1 MNRQIILK
9 QTDEF
14 QYVLTK
20 ITREECEE
28 IQALMRLNAEE
39 SDKYPNIHRIEGCAH
54 ISKVTES
61 QLSPYIPIHN
71 IWKERN
77 ENYPSIIHYTNEFQC
92 YANANRNPKL
102 FSSNVIIHED
112 RIGALKCA
120 CNCIGAEY
128 FYIEKKTNWIKKEE
142 ENFKKQIEE
151 EGRSIVQRMAPY
163 VNYLNESHY
172 KLQIELNKNKN
183 NGTNNNNNSSIHP
196 ENTGE

>member
-1 MNRQIILK
+1 MSRQIILK

-14 QYVLTK
+14 RYILTK
-20 ITREECEE
+20 ITKEECEE
-28 IQALMRLNAEE
+28 IQALMRLNADE
-39 SDKYPNIHRIEGCAH
+39 SDKYPNIQRIEGCAH

-61 QLSPYIPIHN
+61 QLSPYIPIYN

-128 FYIEKKTNWIKKEE
+128 FYIEKII
-142 ENFKKQIEE
+142 FKGELYFIDQSEYQTKPNIQQI
-151 EGRSIVQRMAPY
+151 SI
-163 VNYLNESHY
+163 
-172 KLQIELNKNKN
+172 
-183 NGTNNNNNSSIHP
+183 NGTNNNNNPAIHP
-196 ENTGE
+196 EDSSI

>member
-14 QYVLTK
+14 QYILTK

-28 IQALMRLNAEE
+28 IQALMRLNVDE
-39 SDKYPNIHRIEGCAH
+39 SDKYPNIHRIEGCSH

-61 QLSPYIPIHN
+61 QLSPYIPIYN

-92 YANANRNPKL
+92 YANTKRNPKL

-128 FYIEKKTNWIKKEE
+128 FYIEKLNGKLIDQSQYQNEPNIQ
-142 ENFKKQIEE
+142 QI
-151 EGRSIVQRMAPY
+151 SI
-163 VNYLNESHY
+163 
-172 KLQIELNKNKN
+172 
-183 NGTNNNNNSSIHP
+183 NGTNNNNDSAIHP